1 MLDVIKKAAVAAV
14 DARVPVQVMYG
25 TVTKTGPLE
34 ITVEQRLILKEPF
47 LVLPE
52 SIVNKSWQTGD
63 QAILLRVQG
72 GDSFVV
78 LDRLVKA

>member
-1 MLDVIKKAAVAAV
+1 M
-14 DARVPVQVMYG
+14 
-25 TVTKTGPLE
+25 TKTGPLE
-34 ITVEQRLILKEPF
+34 ITVEQRLVLEEPF